1 MQSHDNERFY
11 WTVKSGDM
19 EEYGRKRG
27 GGGSLINDEVTW
39 TDSGLIVLVGFD

>member
-1 MQSHDNERFY
+1 
-11 WTVKSGDM
+11 M
-19 EEYGRKRG
+19 EEKGGG

>member
-1 MQSHDNERFY
+1 
-11 WTVKSGDM
+11 M
-19 EEYGRKRG
+19 EEKG

>member
-1 MQSHDNERFY
+1 
-11 WTVKSGDM
+11 M
-19 EEYGRKRG
+19 EEKGG